1 MNLEVRCV
9 KSNFEMHTKRWTVSQ
24 NSCFPLSLNNEIY
37 YGKTD
42 HSILLFQALFLIS
55 VELAFSCHVL
65 PGRKKPREPVRPA
78 VSIYWCHRGCLVSLH
93 FHCFLH
99 PYGCPRERILVDL
112 RVLSIQLFQNKQF
125 FSLPFFFDNA
135 VSLSPYYN
143 SRNKLQTLRTLHFN
157 FSSQYFP
164 LWKYA
169 HIWTT

>member
-1 MNLEVRCV
+1 MSSSTFEKSDTENLSRVYDHGTFHFSFAALEPRPPQNAQSYTMNLEVRCV

-99 PYGCPRERILVDL
+99 PYGCPRQRILVDL
-112 RVLSIQLFQNKQF
+112 RVLSIQLFQNK
-125 FSLPFFFDNA
+125 
-135 VSLSPYYN
+135 
-143 SRNKLQTLRTLHFN
+143 
-157 FSSQYFP
+157 
-164 LWKYA
+164 
-169 HIWTT
+169 